1 MMSEE
6 PTTAGLPP
14 DLSGLCVEITG
25 HAPLPIAAVD
35 GATHILR
42 YANPAFCLLM
52 DEPLERLVGRPL
64 QDLLPARDECVT
76 LLDRVFR
83 TGRPERHVQKEDA
96 KPHPVFWSYTIWPM
110 EADGHHVGIMI
121 QVTET
126 GHFHETA
133 MAVNQALLLGA
144 VRQHQLTDAAEDVN
158 ARLRQEIAARAVITA
173 ELSQKARELA
183 EKARLLDLT
192 HDAIIVRDM
201 EGRIRY
207 WNHGAEDLYGWSR
220 EEAMGKVSH
229 LLLQTEFPVPVEQ
242 MLAELNRNDRWI
254 GELVHTASD
263 GRRLTVLARKTLD
276 RDGEGRPAAV
286 LENLTDITARKR
298 AEQAL
303 QASQSLFSSLVEKAP
318 FGMYVVDD
326 HFRLQQVNTRALPM
340 LGNVVPLVGRD
351 FTEVVTVLWGKEVGG
366 RLADIFRHTLETGER
381 YVSPPFTEQRRDLD
395 VEESY
400 EWEVQRFTLPDGHY
414 AVVCYFADISERH
427 ALERSIADRAADLVR
442 ADRSKDEF
450 LGMLA
455 HELRNP
461 LAPLRSATEILQ
473 TRGVTAEATGQAVD
487 ILSRQ
492 IDNMSEMIDD
502 LLDVSRI
509 TEGKIELRLEE
520 VALEAV
526 LEAAA
531 SLAERGI
538 QARGQEITIS
548 LPAEPVFLRADAT
561 RLDQV
566 FGNLLTNACK
576 YSGRG
581 CHVSLSAE
589 RAEPRG
595 EEPPEVI
602 VRVRDDGIGI
612 APDLLPRI
620 FDLFVQANRSL
631 DRAHG
636 GLGIGLTLVQRLVKL
651 HGGSVEAHSEGL
663 GQGSEFT
670 VRLPILAAAAAHA
683 PPPAAANPDTPRRI
697 LIVDDNEDSAWTM
710 ATLQSMR
717 GHETRTAFTGPD
729 AVAAAAEFLPDV
741 VLLDIGLPGMDGYEV
756 ARQLRA
762 MPALAG
768 TFVVAMT
775 GYGRDEDRALTEAA
789 GFDRHMVKPVDLELL
804 RQWLSERP

>member
-1 MMSEE
+1 
-6 PTTAGLPP
+6 
-14 DLSGLCVEITG
+14 
-25 HAPLPIAAVD
+25 
-35 GATHILR
+35 
-42 YANPAFCLLM
+42 
-52 DEPLERLVGRPL
+52 
-64 QDLLPARDECVT
+64 
-76 LLDRVFR
+76 
-83 TGRPERHVQKEDA
+83 
-96 KPHPVFWSYTIWPM
+96 
-110 EADGHHVGIMI
+110 MI

-133 MAVNQALLLGA
+133 MAVNEALLLGA
-144 VRQHQLTDAAEDVN
+144 VRQHQLTDAAEDVS
-158 ARLRQEIAARAVITA
+158 ARLREEIAARAVITA

-242 MLAELNRNDRWI
+242 MLAELHRNDRWI

-581 CHVSLSAE
+581 CHISLSAE

-612 APDLLPRI
+612 APELLPRI

-663 GQGSEFT
+663 GHGSEFT
-670 VRLPILAAAAAHA
+670 VRLPILTTAAEPA
-683 PPPAAANPDTPRRI
+683 PPPAAENPDTPRRI

-741 VLLDIGLPGMDGYEV
+741 VLLDIGLPGMDGYQV

>member
-1 MMSEE
+1 
-6 PTTAGLPP
+6 
-14 DLSGLCVEITG
+14 
-25 HAPLPIAAVD
+25 
-35 GATHILR
+35 
-42 YANPAFCLLM
+42 
-52 DEPLERLVGRPL
+52 
-64 QDLLPARDECVT
+64 VT

-581 CHVSLSAE
+581 CHISLSAE

-670 VRLPILAAAAAHA
+670 VRLPILAATAAHA

>member
-14 DLSGLCVEITG
+14 DLSGLCVAITG
-25 HAPLPIAAVD
+25 HAPLPIATVD
-35 GATHILR
+35 GPTHILR
-42 YANPAFCLLM
+42 YANPAFCVLM
-52 DEPLERLVGRPL
+52 DQPLERLVGRPL

-96 KPHPVFWSYTIWPM
+96 RPYPVFWSYTIWPM

-126 GHFHETA
+126 GQFHETA
-133 MAVNQALLLGA
+133 MAVNEALLLGA

-242 MLAELNRNDRWI
+242 MLAELHRNDRWI

-473 TRGVTAEATGQAVD
+473 TRGVTAEATGQAVQ

-581 CHVSLSAE
+581 CHISLSAE

-612 APDLLPRI
+612 APELLPRI

-683 PPPAAANPDTPRRI
+683 PPPAAANPDAPRRI

-804 RQWLSERP
+804 RQWLGERP

>member
-6 PTTAGLPP
+6 PTAAGLPP
-14 DLSGLCVEITG
+14 DLPGLCVAITG
-25 HAPLPIAAVD
+25 HAPLPIATVD

-64 QDLLPARDECVT
+64 QALLPARDECVT

-83 TGRPERHVQKEDA
+83 TGRPERHIQKEDA

-121 QVTET
+121 QVTES

-133 MAVNQALLLGA
+133 MAVNEALLLGA
-144 VRQHQLTDAAEDVN
+144 VRQHQLTDAAEDVS
-158 ARLRQEIAARAVITA
+158 ARLREEIAARAVITA

-242 MLAELNRNDRWI
+242 MLAELHRNDRWI

-581 CHVSLSAE
+581 CHISLSAE

-612 APDLLPRI
+612 APELLPRI

-663 GQGSEFT
+663 GHGSEFT
-670 VRLPILAAAAAHA
+670 VRLPILTTAAEPA
-683 PPPAAANPDTPRRI
+683 PPPAAENPDTPRRI

-741 VLLDIGLPGMDGYEV
+741 VLLDIGLPGMDGYQV

>member
-6 PTTAGLPP
+6 PTTAGLPS
-14 DLSGLCVEITG
+14 DLSGLCVAITA

-83 TGRPERHVQKEDA
+83 TGRPERHIQKEDA
-96 KPHPVFWSYTIWPM
+96 KPHPVFWSYTIWPI

-133 MAVNQALLLGA
+133 MAVNEALLLGA

-158 ARLRQEIAARAVITA
+158 ARLREEIAARAVITA

-581 CHVSLSAE
+581 CHISLSAE

-670 VRLPILAAAAAHA
+670 VRLPILAATAAHA

>member
-1 MMSEE
+1 
-6 PTTAGLPP
+6 
-14 DLSGLCVEITG
+14 
-25 HAPLPIAAVD
+25 
-35 GATHILR
+35 
-42 YANPAFCLLM
+42 
-52 DEPLERLVGRPL
+52 
-64 QDLLPARDECVT
+64 
-76 LLDRVFR
+76 
-83 TGRPERHVQKEDA
+83 
-96 KPHPVFWSYTIWPM
+96 
-110 EADGHHVGIMI
+110 
-121 QVTET
+121 
-126 GHFHETA
+126 
-133 MAVNQALLLGA
+133 
-144 VRQHQLTDAAEDVN
+144 VRQHQLTDAAEDVS
-158 ARLRQEIAARAVITA
+158 ARLREEIAARAVITA

-242 MLAELNRNDRWI
+242 MLAELHRNDRWI

-581 CHVSLSAE
+581 CHISLSAE

-612 APDLLPRI
+612 APELLPRI

-663 GQGSEFT
+663 GHGSEFT
-670 VRLPILAAAAAHA
+670 VRLPILTTAAEPA
-683 PPPAAANPDTPRRI
+683 PPPAAENPDTPRRI

-741 VLLDIGLPGMDGYEV
+741 VLLDIGLPGMDGYQV

>member
-1 MMSEE
+1 
-6 PTTAGLPP
+6 
-14 DLSGLCVEITG
+14 
-25 HAPLPIAAVD
+25 
-35 GATHILR
+35 
-42 YANPAFCLLM
+42 
-52 DEPLERLVGRPL
+52 
-64 QDLLPARDECVT
+64 
-76 LLDRVFR
+76 
-83 TGRPERHVQKEDA
+83 
-96 KPHPVFWSYTIWPM
+96 M

-121 QVTET
+121 QVTES

-133 MAVNQALLLGA
+133 MAVNEALLLGA
-144 VRQHQLTDAAEDVN
+144 VRQHQLTDAAEDVS
-158 ARLRQEIAARAVITA
+158 ARLREEIAARAVITA

-242 MLAELNRNDRWI
+242 MLAELHRNDRWI

-581 CHVSLSAE
+581 CHISLSAE

-612 APDLLPRI
+612 APELLPRI

-663 GQGSEFT
+663 GHGSEFT
-670 VRLPILAAAAAHA
+670 VRLPILTTAAEPA
-683 PPPAAANPDTPRRI
+683 PPPAAENPDTPRRI

-741 VLLDIGLPGMDGYEV
+741 VLLDIGLPGMDGYQV

>member
-6 PTTAGLPP
+6 PTAAGLPP
-14 DLSGLCVEITG
+14 DLPGLCVAITG
-25 HAPLPIAAVD
+25 HAPLPIATVD

-83 TGRPERHVQKEDA
+83 TGRPERHIQKEDA

-121 QVTET
+121 QVTES

-133 MAVNQALLLGA
+133 MAVNEALLLGA
-144 VRQHQLTDAAEDVN
+144 VRQHQLTDAAEDVS
-158 ARLRQEIAARAVITA
+158 ARLREEIAARAVITA

-242 MLAELNRNDRWI
+242 MLAELHRNDRWI

-473 TRGVTAEATGQAVD
+473 TPGASVEATGQAVE

-492 IDNMSEMIDD
+492 IENMSEMIDD

-509 TEGKIELRLEE
+509 TEGKIELRLEV

-526 LEAAA
+526 LDAAA

-538 QARGQEITIS
+538 EARGQEITIK
-548 LPAEPVFLRADAT
+548 LPAEPVFLHADAT

-576 YSGRG
+576 YSGPG
-581 CHVSLSAE
+581 CHISVRAE
-589 RAEPRG
+589 RAEPLG

-602 VRVRDDGIGI
+602 VRVRDNGIGI
-612 APDLLPRI
+612 APELLPRI

-651 HGGSVEAHSEGL
+651 HGGSVEARSEGL
-663 GQGSEFT
+663 GHGSEFI
-670 VRLPILAAAAAHA
+670 VRLPILAAAAAPA
-683 PPPAAANPDTPRRI
+683 PPPAAEAHNTPHRI

-710 ATLQSMR
+710 ATLQGMR

-729 AVAAAAEFLPDV
+729 AIVAAAEFVPDV

-762 MPALAG
+762 MPATAG
-768 TFVVAMT
+768 TFLVAMT
-775 GYGRDEDRALTEAA
+775 GYGRDEDRALTQEA
-789 GFDRHMVKPVDLELL
+789 GFDRHLVKPVDLDILRQLL
-804 RQWLSERP
+804 RERP